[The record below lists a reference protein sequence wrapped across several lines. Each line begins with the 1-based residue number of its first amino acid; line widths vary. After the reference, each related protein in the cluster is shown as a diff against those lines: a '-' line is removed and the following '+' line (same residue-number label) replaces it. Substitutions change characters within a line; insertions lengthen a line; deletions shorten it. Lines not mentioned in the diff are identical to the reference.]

1 MSTVYIDGGHT
12 DKWQSAPVVTLTAAP
27 KRRRRRNPWGS
38 YRGTVEQRAA
48 AAALLT
54 RHLGWS
60 VREAASIC
68 CVNKS
73 YVWLAQRLSVEDRH
87 RLSHDRLKLAE
98 LSQDYKRQLAE
109 RRTQRSPEGPLAGA
123 APASPKPDP
132 VADPVLAKWR
142 EWQAASGGSAIDSS
156 DAGLDELIGRYGADR
171 IMAALD
177 RVTAPQRVAAG

>member
-1 MSTVYIDGGHT
+1 
-12 DKWQSAPVVTLTAAP
+12 
-27 KRRRRRNPWGS
+27 
-38 YRGTVEQRAA
+38 
-48 AAALLT
+48 LLT

-60 VREAASIC
+60 VREAAGIC

-73 YVWLAQRLSVEDRH
+73 YVWLVQRLNVEERY
-87 RLSHDRLKLAE
+87 RLSHGRLKLAE

-123 APASPKPDP
+123 VPASPKPDP

-142 EWQAASGGSAIDSS
+142 EWQDASGGSAIDSS
-156 DAGLDELIGRYGADR
+156 DAGLDEIIGRYGADR

-177 RVTAPQRVAAG
+177 RVTAPQRVVAE